1 MTYFKNRREAGR
13 KLGELLR
20 NLTVRDERVVL
31 ALPRGGVPVASEA
44 AEILEA
50 PLDVFLVR
58 KLGVPGQEE
67 LAMGS
72 IAQDDVRFINEDIV
86 QSLDIPQKVIDK
98 VAAGEKV
105 ELERRLRKYRGSRET
120 PNVSGKTVLLIDDG
134 LATGASMLAAVRAV
148 RKLEPKKIISAVP
161 VAAESTCHKLE
172 SEADKVVCMYTPQPF
187 NSVGQWYEEFPQVSD
202 DEVCEL
208 MQEKRL
214 V

>member
-20 NLTVRDERVVL
+20 NLTARDERVVL

-58 KLGVPGQEE
+58 KLGVRGQEE

-161 VAAESTCHKLE
+161 VAAESTCRKLE